1 MQEFNKE
8 VLYETINNLSQ
19 QVAMLSADKALL
31 LAQLNQLQKQQKQE
45 QKQLNANKHHSI
57 LHTMEY

>member
-19 QVAMLSADKALL
+19 QVAMLSVDKAVL
-31 LAQLNQLQKQQKQE
+31 LAQLNLLKKQQVQG
-45 QKQLNANKHHSI
+45 
-57 LHTMEY
+57 

>member
-19 QVAMLSADKALL
+19 QVATLSTDKALL

-45 QKQLNANKHHSI
+45 QK
-57 LHTMEY
+57 

>member
-1 MQEFNKE
+1 MQDFDKE

-45 QKQLNANKHHSI
+45 QK
-57 LHTMEY
+57 

>member
-19 QVAMLSADKALL
+19 QVAMLSADKA
-31 LAQLNQLQKQQKQE
+31 
-45 QKQLNANKHHSI
+45 
-57 LHTMEY
+57 M

>member
-19 QVAMLSADKALL
+19 QVAMLSVDKAVL
-31 LAQLNQLQKQQKQE
+31 LAQLNLLKKQQVQE
-45 QKQLNANKHHSI
+45 
-57 LHTMEY
+57 

>member
-8 VLYETINNLSQ
+8 VLYETIKNLSK

-31 LAQLNQLQKQQKQE
+31 LAQLKKKKKQQKQE
-45 QKQLNANKHHSI
+45 QK
-57 LHTMEY
+57 